1 MNILEEIQNCP
12 VEWKELGE
20 VVHSIKTG
28 LNPRKFFQLNP
39 TDATNYYIT
48 VREIRGHKIV
58 PSEKTDLINNEG
70 LILCQNRSNLESGDV
85 LFTGTGTIGNVAII
99 EETPTNWNIKE
110 GVYSIKP
117 KKEIICSKFLM
128 YIFESERVRNDI
140 EGRKAGG
147 TVKSISMTEMKKIII
162 PIPPLEIQEK
172 IVQILDKMTEYV
184 TELTSELTSRKKQY
198 SFYRDKLLSFEDEV
212 YQVEWKT
219 LNECLKKGKGTKIT
233 ASQMKL
239 LHKEGAPIRIFAGG
253 KTYADV
259 NYGDIPDRDIHTE
272 EAIVVKSRGIIDFE
286 YCTKP
291 FSFKN
296 EFWSYSSDD
305 ENINLRYIYHYLV
318 HNKGHF
324 QNIANNM
331 QMPQISSN
339 DTEKFKIPVPSF
351 EIQSRIVQVLDNFDT
366 VCNDLNIGLP
376 KEIELRQKQ
385 YEYFRE
391 KLLTFV
397 AEGEYTESRV
407 EEWDNFAI
415 IKLLQWIFGPI
426 RVEFGAMAKIVR
438 GASPRPISKFITES
452 EQGVPWIKIGDVEKD
467 SKYVSKT
474 KERITQAGSKKSR
487 LVNKGNFIMSNSM
500 SFGRPYILNIDGCI
514 HDGWLAI
521 NGFEDVC
528 LPDYLYHYLLT
539 DTMQYIMRKNASNGT
554 VQNLNADIVRQIIII
569 LPPLSTQS
577 QLVFVLD
584 KFDTLTNSL
593 SEGLPKEIELR
604 QKQYEYWREQLLNFT
619 RQTL

>member
-1 MNILEEIQNCP
+1 MNIIEEIQNCP

-20 VVHSIKTG
+20 VCSVKKG
-28 LNPRKFFQLNP
+28 KQLNKNLLTEDGLYP
-39 TDATNYYIT
+39 AYNGGQTYSGRTNDYNVEANTIIVSQGGASAGFVNFVNTKFWANAHCYYILPDET
-48 VREIRGHKIV
+48 RV
-58 PSEKTDLINNEG
+58 NN
-70 LILCQNRSNLESGDV
+70 R
-85 LFTGTGTIGNVAII
+85 F
-99 EETPTNWNIKE
+99 
-110 GVYSIKP
+110 VYHFVKMNQKYLMDFQHGAGIPALKAD
-117 KKEIICSKFLM
+117 KLSKLLL
-128 YIFESERVRNDI
+128 
-140 EGRKAGG
+140 
-147 TVKSISMTEMKKIII
+147 

-172 IVQILDKMTEYV
+172 IVQILDKFTDYV

-212 YQVEWKT
+212 YQVEWKK

-239 LHKEGAPIRIFAGG
+239 LHKDGAPIRIFAGG

-259 NYGDIPDRDIHTE
+259 NYGDIPDKDIHTE

-286 YCTKP
+286 YCTEP

-296 EFWSYSSDD
+296 EFWSYSSDN

-318 HNKGHF
+318 HNKEHF

-339 DTEKFKIPVPSF
+339 DTEKFKIPVPSL
-351 EIQSRIVQVLDNFDT
+351 EIQSRIVQVLDNFDM

-391 KLLTFV
+391 KLLTFT
-397 AEGEYTESRV
+397 AEGVYTDSTVQYRQ
-407 EEWDNFAI
+407 DLI
-415 IKLLQWIFGPI
+415 RLLNWVFGPI

-452 EQGVPWIKIGDVEKD
+452 EQGVPWIKIGDVEKE
-467 SKYVSKT
+467 SKYISKT
-474 KERITQAGSKKSR
+474 KERITQAGSEKSR
-487 LVNKGNFIMSNSM
+487 LVYKGDFIMSNSM

-514 HDGWLAI
+514 HDGWLSM

-539 DTMQYIMRKNASNGT
+539 DTMQYMMRKNASNGT
-554 VQNLNADIVRQIIII
+554 VQNLNADIVRQLVIV
-569 LPPLSTQS
+569 LPPLSIQS
-577 QLVFVLD
+577 QIVSVLD

-604 QKQYEYWREQLLNFT
+604 QKQYEYWREQLFKF
-619 RQTL
+619 